1 MTIRQFLN
9 ILWSRKSILLSVI
22 AITASLTLLVNLRL
36 PKQFIATTALVVDQR
51 GVDQITGLTV
61 PVQLLAGYMA
71 TQTEVIASANVARKV
86 VTKLKLHESPLFL
99 EKLNTKPSNLLDP
112 IDQIAAQLLSNLDVK
127 PSRESSLIQI
137 NFTST
142 DPQLAAQIANAF
154 ADAYVQTSIELR
166 AQPAKANADWFDSQ
180 LAILRERLANAQ
192 SVLSSYQQQHGIVAS
207 DDRIDIE
214 TARLSDLS
222 KQLVESQA
230 KTNELVS
237 RKQLLSNTGKNGGPS
252 ESLQE
257 VLNSSLI
264 QSLKSDAARAEAN
277 FAELSKR
284 LDKNHPQYKQAEAE
298 VNSLHQ
304 QIQSEVKMVL
314 NSINSGTNA
323 SKQRDALLAS
333 SLADQKAKVL
343 ELKQQHDEIAVLSH
357 EVENAQK
364 AYDAAMQRSVQT
376 HMESE
381 ANQSNIS
388 ILNSALPPQNASK
401 PKIMVNLVI
410 SLFLGGLLGVMIS
423 LVIELVDRR
432 VRSAQDVAELVGVPV
447 FAVISRQDRKTAL
460 FNKLP

>member
-1 MTIRQFLN
+1 MTIKQFLN
-9 ILWSRKSILLSVI
+9 ILWSRKWILLSVL
-22 AITASLTLLVNLRL
+22 AITSSLTLLVNLRMA
-36 PKQFIATTALVVDQR
+36 KQYVATTALVVDQR
-51 GVDQITGLTV
+51 GIDQITGLTV

-71 TQTEVIASANVARKV
+71 TQSEVIASPNVARKV
-86 VTKLKLHESPLFL
+86 VEKLKLDESPVFL
-99 EKLNTKPSNLLDP
+99 DKLAKNPNELVDTKDQVASLLLP
-112 IDQIAAQLLSNLDVK
+112 NLDVK

-137 NFTST
+137 NFTFT
-142 DPQLAAQIANAF
+142 DAQVAAQIANAF

-180 LAILRERLANAQ
+180 LAMLRERLAAAQ
-192 SVLSSYQQQHGIVAS
+192 LVLSNYQQQHGIVVS

-214 TARLSDLS
+214 NTRLAELS
-222 KQLVESQA
+222 RQLVESQA

-237 RKQLLSNTGKNGGPS
+237 RKELLTNTGKNGGS
-252 ESLQE
+252 ADSLQE
-257 VLNSSLI
+257 VLNSALI

-304 QIQSEVKMVL
+304 QIQSEVKRVL
-314 NSINSGTNA
+314 NSINSGTSA

-333 SLADQKAKVL
+333 SLAVQKSKVL
-343 ELKQQHDEIAVLSH
+343 ELKQQHDEISVLSH

-364 AYDAAMQRSVQT
+364 AYDSAMQRSVQT

-381 ANQSNIS
+381 VNQTNIS
-388 ILNSALPPQNASK
+388 ILNPALPPQNASK
-401 PKIMVNLVI
+401 PKILLNLVI

-423 LVIELVDRR
+423 LITELIDRR
-432 VRSAQDVAELVGVPV
+432 IRSAQDMTELVGIPV
-447 FAVISRQDRKTAL
+447 FAVVGLQNSNRRRL
-460 FNKLP
+460 F

>member
-1 MTIRQFLN
+1 
-9 ILWSRKSILLSVI
+9 
-22 AITASLTLLVNLRL
+22 
-36 PKQFIATTALVVDQR
+36 LVVDQR
-51 GVDQITGLTV
+51 GIDQITGLTV

-71 TQTEVIASANVARKV
+71 TQSEVIASPNVARKV
-86 VTKLKLHESPLFL
+86 VEKLKLDESPVFL
-99 EKLNTKPSNLLDP
+99 DKLAKNPNELVDTKDQVASLLLP
-112 IDQIAAQLLSNLDVK
+112 NLDVK

-137 NFTST
+137 SFTFT
-142 DPQLAAQIANAF
+142 DAQVVAQIANAF

-180 LAILRERLANAQ
+180 LAMLRERLAAAQ
-192 SVLSSYQQQHGIVAS
+192 LVLSNYQQQHGIVVS

-214 TARLSDLS
+214 NTRLAELS
-222 KQLVESQA
+222 RQLVESQA

-237 RKQLLSNTGKNGGPS
+237 RKELLTNTGKNGGS
-252 ESLQE
+252 ADSLQE
-257 VLNSSLI
+257 VLNSALI

-304 QIQSEVKMVL
+304 QIQSEVKRVL
-314 NSINSGTNA
+314 NSINSGTSA

-333 SLADQKAKVL
+333 SLAVQKSKVL
-343 ELKQQHDEIAVLSH
+343 ELKQQHDEISVLSH

-364 AYDAAMQRSVQT
+364 AYDSAMQRSVQT

-381 ANQSNIS
+381 VNQTNIS
-388 ILNSALPPQNASK
+388 ILNPALPPQNASK
-401 PKIMVNLVI
+401 PKILLNLVI

-423 LVIELVDRR
+423 LITELIDRR
-432 VRSAQDVAELVGVPV
+432 IRSAQDMTELVGIPV
-447 FAVISRQDRKTAL
+447 FAVVGLQNSNRRRL
-460 FNKLP
+460 F

>member
-1 MTIRQFLN
+1 MTIKQFLN
-9 ILWSRKSILLSVI
+9 ILWSRRWILLSVL
-22 AITASLTLLVNLRL
+22 AITSSLTLLVNLRMA
-36 PKQFIATTALVVDQR
+36 KQYVATTALVVDQR
-51 GVDQITGLTV
+51 GIDQITGLTV

-71 TQTEVIASANVARKV
+71 TQSEVIASPNVARKV
-86 VTKLKLHESPLFL
+86 VEKLKLDESPVFL
-99 EKLNTKPSNLLDP
+99 DKLAKNPNELVDTKDQVASLLLP
-112 IDQIAAQLLSNLDVK
+112 NLDVK

-137 NFTST
+137 SFTFT
-142 DPQLAAQIANAF
+142 DAQVAAQIANAF

-180 LAILRERLANAQ
+180 LAMLRERLAAAQ
-192 SVLSSYQQQHGIVAS
+192 LVLSNYQQQHGIVVS

-214 TARLSDLS
+214 NTRLAELS
-222 KQLVESQA
+222 RQLVESQA

-237 RKQLLSNTGKNGGPS
+237 RKELLTNTGKNGGS
-252 ESLQE
+252 ADSLQE
-257 VLNSSLI
+257 VLNSALI

-304 QIQSEVKMVL
+304 QIQSEVKRVL
-314 NSINSGTNA
+314 NSINSGTSA

-333 SLADQKAKVL
+333 SLAVQKSKVL
-343 ELKQQHDEIAVLSH
+343 ELKQQHDEISVLSH

-364 AYDAAMQRSVQT
+364 AYDSAMQRSVQT

-381 ANQSNIS
+381 VNQTNIS
-388 ILNSALPPQNASK
+388 ILNPALPPQNASK
-401 PKIMVNLVI
+401 PKILLNLVI

-423 LVIELVDRR
+423 LITELIDRR
-432 VRSAQDVAELVGVPV
+432 IRSAQDMTELVGIPV
-447 FAVISRQDRKTAL
+447 FAVVGLQNSNRRRL
-460 FNKLP
+460 F

>member
-1 MTIRQFLN
+1 MTIKQFLN
-9 ILWSRKSILLSVI
+9 ILWSRKWILLSVL
-22 AITASLTLLVNLRL
+22 AITSSLTLLVNLRMA
-36 PKQFIATTALVVDQR
+36 KQYVATTALVVDQR
-51 GVDQITGLTV
+51 GIDQITGLTV

-71 TQTEVIASANVARKV
+71 TQSEVIASPNVARKV
-86 VTKLKLHESPLFL
+86 VDKLKLDESPVFL
-99 EKLNTKPSNLLDP
+99 DKLAKNPNELVDTKDQVASLLLP
-112 IDQIAAQLLSNLDVK
+112 NLDVK

-137 NFTST
+137 SFTFT
-142 DPQLAAQIANAF
+142 DAQVAAQIANAF

-180 LAILRERLANAQ
+180 LAMLRERLAAAQ
-192 SVLSSYQQQHGIVAS
+192 LVLSNYQQQHGIVVS

-214 TARLSDLS
+214 NTRLAELS
-222 KQLVESQA
+222 RQLVESQA

-237 RKQLLSNTGKNGGPS
+237 RKELLTNTGKNGGS
-252 ESLQE
+252 ADSLQE
-257 VLNSSLI
+257 VLNSALI

-304 QIQSEVKMVL
+304 QIQSEVKRVL
-314 NSINSGTNA
+314 NSINSGTSA

-333 SLADQKAKVL
+333 SLAVQKSKVL
-343 ELKQQHDEIAVLSH
+343 ELKQQHDEISVLSH

-364 AYDAAMQRSVQT
+364 AYDSAMQRSVQT

-381 ANQSNIS
+381 VNQTNIS
-388 ILNSALPPQNASK
+388 ILNPALPPQNASK
-401 PKIMVNLVI
+401 PKILLNLVI

-423 LVIELVDRR
+423 LITELIDRR
-432 VRSAQDVAELVGVPV
+432 IRSAQDMTELVGIPV
-447 FAVISRQDRKTAL
+447 FAVVGLQNSNRRRL
-460 FNKLP
+460 F

>member
-1 MTIRQFLN
+1 MTIKQFLN
-9 ILWSRKSILLSVI
+9 ILWSRRWILLSVL
-22 AITASLTLLVNLRL
+22 AITSSLTLLVNLRMA
-36 PKQFIATTALVVDQR
+36 KQYVATTALVVDQR
-51 GVDQITGLTV
+51 GIDQITGLTV

-71 TQTEVIASANVARKV
+71 TQSEVIASPNVARKV
-86 VTKLKLHESPLFL
+86 VEKLKLDESPVFL
-99 EKLNTKPSNLLDP
+99 DKLAKNPNELVDTKDQVASLLLP
-112 IDQIAAQLLSNLDVK
+112 NLDVK

-137 NFTST
+137 NFTFT
-142 DPQLAAQIANAF
+142 DAQVAAQIANAF

-180 LAILRERLANAQ
+180 LAMLRERLAAAQ
-192 SVLSSYQQQHGIVAS
+192 LVLSNYQQQHGIVVS

-214 TARLSDLS
+214 NTRLAELS
-222 KQLVESQA
+222 RQLVESQA

-237 RKQLLSNTGKNGGPS
+237 RKELLTNTGKNGGS
-252 ESLQE
+252 ADSLQE
-257 VLNSSLI
+257 VLNSALI

-304 QIQSEVKMVL
+304 QIQSEVKRVL
-314 NSINSGTNA
+314 NSINSGTSA

-333 SLADQKAKVL
+333 SLAVQKSKVL
-343 ELKQQHDEIAVLSH
+343 ELKQQHDEISVLSH

-364 AYDAAMQRSVQT
+364 AYDSAMQRSVQT

-381 ANQSNIS
+381 VNQTNIS
-388 ILNSALPPQNASK
+388 ILNPALPPQNASK
-401 PKIMVNLVI
+401 PKILLNLVI

-423 LVIELVDRR
+423 LITELIDRR
-432 VRSAQDVAELVGVPV
+432 IRSAQDMTELVGIPV
-447 FAVISRQDRKTAL
+447 FAVVGLQNSNRRRL
-460 FNKLP
+460 F

>member
-9 ILWSRKSILLSVI
+9 ILWSRRWILLSVL
-22 AITASLTLLVNLRL
+22 AITSSLTLLVNLRIA
-36 PKQFIATTALVVDQR
+36 KQYVATTALVVDQR
-51 GVDQITGLTV
+51 GIDQITGLTV

-71 TQTEVIASANVARKV
+71 TQSEVIASPNVARKV
-86 VTKLKLHESPLFL
+86 VEKLKLDESPVFL
-99 EKLNTKPSNLLDP
+99 EKLAKNSNNLVDTKDQVASLLLP
-112 IDQIAAQLLSNLDVK
+112 NLDVK

-137 NFTST
+137 SFTFT
-142 DPQLAAQIANAF
+142 EAQVAAQIANAF

-180 LAILRERLANAQ
+180 LAMLRERLAAAQ
-192 SVLSSYQQQHGIVAS
+192 LVLSNYQQQHGIVVS

-214 TARLSDLS
+214 NTRLAELS
-222 KQLVESQA
+222 RQLVESQA

-237 RKQLLSNTGKNGGPS
+237 RKELLTNTGKNGGLAD
-252 ESLQE
+252 SLQE
-257 VLNSSLI
+257 VLNSALI

-304 QIQSEVKMVL
+304 QIQSEVQRVL
-314 NSINSGTNA
+314 NSINSGTSA

-333 SLADQKAKVL
+333 SLAAQKAKVL
-343 ELKQQHDEIAVLSH
+343 ELKQQHDEISVLSH

-364 AYDAAMQRSVQT
+364 AYDSAMQRSVQT

-381 ANQSNIS
+381 VNQTNIS
-388 ILNSALPPQNASK
+388 ILNPALPPQNASK
-401 PKIMVNLVI
+401 PKVLLNLVI

-423 LVIELVDRR
+423 LITELIDRR
-432 VRSAQDVAELVGVPV
+432 VRSAQDMTELVGIPV
-447 FAVISRQDRKTAL
+447 FAVVSQQNPKLRHL
-460 FNKLP
+460 F